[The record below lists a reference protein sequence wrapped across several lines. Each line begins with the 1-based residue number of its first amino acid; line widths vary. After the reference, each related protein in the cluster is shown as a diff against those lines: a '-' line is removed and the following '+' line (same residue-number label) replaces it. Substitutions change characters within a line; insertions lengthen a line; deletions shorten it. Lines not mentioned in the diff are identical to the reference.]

1 MMKDFSSYPIFHF
14 QENRIEIGKTEEKQ
28 TLLKKELKQECKP
41 TFFTCVPTLQQDWL
55 FIMKNWFLKRLKLL
69 FIFVYFFKGKK

>member
-14 QENRIEIGKTEEKQ
+14 QENRIEIEKTEEKQ

-55 FIMKNWFLKRLKLL
+55 FIMKNWFFEKVKVTIYFCL
-69 FIFVYFFKGKK
+69 FF